1 MIPPKKKKKKKVTE
15 KKIISISNYN
25 LTGFFCFLLF
35 IFKLKA
41 V

>member
-1 MIPPKKKKKKKVTE
+1 MIPPKKKKQKKVTE

-25 LTGFFCFLLF
+25 LTGFFFLLF